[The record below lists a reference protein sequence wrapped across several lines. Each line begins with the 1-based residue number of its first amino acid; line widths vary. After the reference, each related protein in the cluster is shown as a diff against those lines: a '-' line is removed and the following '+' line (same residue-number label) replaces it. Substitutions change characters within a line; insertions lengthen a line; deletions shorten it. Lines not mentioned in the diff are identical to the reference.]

1 MDRVSK
7 SIDLYVACL
16 CTKAL
21 TYRSKGCRLSIYTA
35 LHPKIVTSRRHA
47 KKRKGDGTLIK
58 RCKWV
63 NLKNDLYVQYH
74 DSEWGVPVHDDNRL
88 FEMLILEGAQA
99 GLSWETILNK
109 RENYR
114 KAYNNFDPKKVAK
127 FNENDVERLLRDEG
141 IVRNRL
147 KIRASIKNAQVFMDI
162 QKEFGSFDNFIWKY
176 VGNSRV
182 DKKYKKIEDLP
193 VKNEVSD
200 RISVDLKKRG
210 MSFVGSTIIFSFM
223 QAIGMENCHTIDC
236 FRHKEIG

>member
-1 MDRVSK
+1 
-7 SIDLYVACL
+7 
-16 CTKAL
+16 
-21 TYRSKGCRLSIYTA
+21 
-35 LHPKIVTSRRHA
+35 
-47 KKRKGDGTLIK
+47 LIK

-63 NLKNDLYVQYH
+63 NLKNDLYVKYH
-74 DSEWGVPVHDDNRL
+74 DLDWGVPVHDDNRL

-147 KIRASIKNAQVFMDI
+147 KIRASIKNAQVFMEI

-176 VGNSRV
+176 VGNSPV
-182 DKKYKKIEDLP
+182 NKKYKKIEDLP